1 MYIFGTLTVGTFTAI
16 LVIQPIMFIVQKKI
30 NRNSNNLAFEA
41 RSTLGEIIKQVQEYL
56 MSMIQ
61 YIKLNAKN
69 VFWRRYKKVVM
80 NMYINV

>member
-1 MYIFGTLTVGTFTAI
+1 
-16 LVIQPIMFIVQKKI
+16 MFIVQKKI

-56 MSMIQ
+56 LSMIQ